1 MLRVKFIKM
10 YTQIHK
16 YNMHFSRRKKNP
28 RLQLLMQ
35 QTYNYLLRNELCKL
49 YRQRKD
55 SNFCFGHLDQH
66 DVYSA
71 AIAVVFLVLFLK
83 EF

>member
-1 MLRVKFIKM
+1 
-10 YTQIHK
+10 
-16 YNMHFSRRKKNP
+16 MHISRREKTP

-35 QTYNYLLRNELCKL
+35 RTYNYLLRNELYKL
-49 YRQRKD
+49 DRQRKD
-55 SNFCFGHLDQH
+55 SNFYFGHLDPH